1 VQLRVRACSVLVAL
15 TVAFAAAT
23 SREPWSARGD
33 EIQAAYA
40 TYTSELDRLYASL
53 ADALKTDAPD
63 LYAKIKAAEPKAI
76 VTGYQV
82 LPKLLPETPL
92 PKDPPRAVLSR
103 YNWSWAGTM
112 IEREMKKLAPLEA
125 DLGRAGQLPPGEKRA
140 VYETLAA
147 AFPPLPKLQRS
158 IDTYVKYNQLWQPSI
173 AANRVLYDRQTLLKD
188 AVLERQTIR
197 DRLAAARDASWTAE
211 KEADLHR
218 REAALSVTIHA
229 ATDEIVPLTFLHVE
243 HPSAHRFIVHVPF
256 ETDIQD
262 DKFLHAFRS
271 AVEGTWRVVDGE
283 DEYRVV
289 VSMKRLSPHWL
300 YRNTAT
306 GPPKP
311 GAAVD
316 LATHVALFPAGAAV
330 LTTGAVTTHVN
341 FARAIVIGPND
352 LAPHDLAHEF
362 GHILGFKDVYF
373 RGYKDL
379 GADGFEIEE
388 IVAETGD
395 IMGGRGPVRK
405 EQFERLIEAIARTTR
420 PSQPVGFER

>member
-1 VQLRVRACSVLVAL
+1 
-15 TVAFAAAT
+15 
-23 SREPWSARGD
+23 
-33 EIQAAYA
+33 
-40 TYTSELDRLYASL
+40 
-53 ADALKTDAPD
+53 
-63 LYAKIKAAEPKAI
+63 
-76 VTGYQV
+76 
-82 LPKLLPETPL
+82 
-92 PKDPPRAVLSR
+92 
-103 YNWSWAGTM
+103 M
-112 IEREMKKLAPLEA
+112 IEREKKKLAPLEA
-125 DLGRAGQLPPGEKRA
+125 DLDRAAQLPPGEKRA

-147 AFPPLPKLQRS
+147 AFPPLPKSQRS

-173 AANRVLYDRQTLLKD
+173 AANRALYDRQTQLKD
-188 AVLERQTIR
+188 AVLLRQTIR
-197 DRLAAARDASWTAE
+197 DQLAAPRDASWTAE
-211 KEADLHR
+211 KEDELRR

-229 ATDEIVPLTFLHVE
+229 ATDEIVPLTFLRVDR
-243 HPSAHRFIVHVPF
+243 PSAHRFIVHVPF

-262 DKFLHAFRS
+262 GKFLRAFRS
-271 AVEGTWRVVDGE
+271 AVEGTWLVVDGE

-330 LTTGAVTTHVN
+330 LTTGAGTTHVN

-405 EQFERLIEAIARTTR
+405 EQFERLLEAIARTTR
-420 PSQPVGFER
+420 PSNAVGFDR